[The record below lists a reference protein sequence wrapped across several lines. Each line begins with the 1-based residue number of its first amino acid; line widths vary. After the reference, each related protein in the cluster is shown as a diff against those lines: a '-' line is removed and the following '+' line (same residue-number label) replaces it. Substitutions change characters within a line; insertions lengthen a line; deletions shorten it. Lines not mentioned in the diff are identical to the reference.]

1 VLNLCFVLVTKKRS
15 DRRNHTHITHH
26 GRSPRAAAPGQ
37 RQRAPTVQQITVTG
51 HHTDNIRSTLTL
63 AGTPVPSRRAGVAR
77 RTRHPHEPPLVPSAR
92 RCAEG
97 GGDLRGRG
105 SRACA
110 TVTGT
115 VCLCASRYVQCRARA
130 PSCGLGRTWK
140 SLGPHF
146 ASHPRSP
153 SGLLRRTCCK
163 QGMCFTTCNFRHA

>member
-15 DRRNHTHITHH
+15 DRRNHTHIIHQSE
-26 GRSPRAAAPGQ
+26 SPRAAAPGQ

-77 RTRHPHEPPLVPSAR
+77 RTRHPHEPPLVPFRAPMR
-92 RCAEG
+92 G
-97 GGDLRGRG
+97 GRRGRASG
-105 SRACA
+105 DEAAERGQ
-110 TVTGT
+110 VTGT
-115 VCLCASRYVQCRARA
+115 VCLCASKICRACA
-130 PSCGLGRTWK
+130 GSSVVWPWK
-140 SLGPHF
+140 SLGPHY